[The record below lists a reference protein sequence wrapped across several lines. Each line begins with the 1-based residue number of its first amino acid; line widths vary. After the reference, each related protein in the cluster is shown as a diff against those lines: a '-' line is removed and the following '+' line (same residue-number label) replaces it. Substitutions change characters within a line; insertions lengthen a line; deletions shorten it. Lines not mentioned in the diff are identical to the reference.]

1 MTDTQ
6 TPTAKV
12 GNLTRDPE
20 LKVSA
25 KGTAFATYGLAVKP
39 YVAKGEP
46 EPETTFYE
54 VVCFGSLAEHV
65 AECMAQGDRAVV
77 VGKGELDRWTGKDG
91 AERVT
96 KKIVADAIGPDLR
109 FTTVEIQRT
118 ERREPVSVGAGDR
131 PDEEPF

>member
-1 MTDTQ
+1 MTDTP

-12 GNLTRDPE
+12 GKLTRDPE
-20 LKVSA
+20 LKVTA
-25 KGTAFATYGLAVKP
+25 KGGTFVTFGLAVRP
-39 YVAKGEP
+39 YVPKGEP

-65 AECMAQGDRAVV
+65 AESLEQGDRAVV

-91 AERVT
+91 TERVT

-109 FTTVEIQRT
+109 FNAVEIQRT
-118 ERREPVSVGAGDR
+118 ERREPVSTSGRTFA
-131 PDEEPF
+131 ETPF